1 MTEADE
7 VAANI
12 NADLLNIYA
21 LDDALKHV
29 PPADEVGYQVRDNMA
44 EALVNRALLH
54 RRNLP
59 NLFTL
64 IDNGTKAMVLN
75 LDGRDR
81 LSCIAD
87 IAWQRRGGFTEPM
100 HVCRYIGN
108 GRFADIETGKEFA
121 PERSPYTETAWN
133 GFLARL
139 EG

>member
-12 NADLLNIYA
+12 NADLLTIYT

-29 PPADEVGYQVRDNMA
+29 PPADEVGYQVRDDMA

-54 RRNLP
+54 RRNLQ

-64 IDNGTKAMVLN
+64 VDNGAKAMVLN
-75 LDGRDR
+75 LDARDR
-81 LSCIAD
+81 KTCMAN

-100 HVCRYIGN
+100 HVCRHIGN
-108 GRFADIETGKEFA
+108 SRFADIETGKEFT
-121 PERSPYTETAWN
+121 PERSPYTETAWTD
-133 GFLARL
+133 FLARL